1 MRFLLIPVLLLA
13 SCSLIPFSSGGSDVG
28 KQETTTTQTLVEALP
43 EAVNALS
50 GLVETLIITGI
61 IASLMFRSVRLA
73 VAAMLVAF
81 YNRIESWFRGS
92 SQPPSS

>member
-1 MRFLLIPVLLLA
+1 MN
-13 SCSLIPFSSGGSDVG
+13 PFSGGDQEG
-28 KQETTTTQTLVEALP
+28 KPVTTTQTLVEAVP

-81 YNRIESWFRGS
+81 YQRIEGWFRGS